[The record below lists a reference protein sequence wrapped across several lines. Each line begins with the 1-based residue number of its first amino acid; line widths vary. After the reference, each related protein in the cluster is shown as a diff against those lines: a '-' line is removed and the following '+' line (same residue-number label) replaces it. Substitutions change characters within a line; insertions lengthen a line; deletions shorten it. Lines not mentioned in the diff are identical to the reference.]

1 MSTHVL
7 FVCTGNVCR
16 SPFAEYYARALWA
29 DNDVTISSAGTHALV
44 GHTATSLMVEVGEAR
59 GLDLAP
65 HRAQSLESV
74 DPPDLVLC
82 MELHH
87 LEAASHTFPGL
98 PEGAIRL
105 LVDTGI
111 ADPYGRPMDAYE
123 RSVGIITRGIDG
135 IRLPDVT

>member
-7 FVCTGNVCR
+7 FVCTGNICR

-29 DNDVTISSAGTHALV
+29 DKGVTISSAGTHALV
-44 GHTATSLMVEVGEAR
+44 GHTASSLMAEVGAAH

-65 HRAQSLESV
+65 HRAQSLESAN
-74 DPPDLVLC
+74 PPDLVLC
-82 MELHH
+82 MERHH
-87 LEAASHTFPGL
+87 TEAASRAFPGL

-123 RSVGIITRGIDG
+123 RSAGIITRGVDG
-135 IRLPDVT
+135 IHLPDVK